1 MFRRTLTVPALV
13 AAMAWFA
20 ASARADEPVRA
31 GESPRARN
39 EAPLS
44 ELAFDITVADGVVAR
59 TQRVL
64 KVPHQAE
71 VSISWSV
78 DRPLVI
84 HLEGY
89 DILVEARPGQPETM
103 RFKAFA
109 TGRFPV
115 HAHEVGRG
123 DAKKHAHGHGPLLR
137 LEVHPR

>member
-1 MFRRTLTVPALV
+1 AV
-13 AAMAWFA
+13 AGGQ
-20 ASARADEPVRA
+20 V
-31 GESPRARN
+31 
-39 EAPLS
+39 AP
-44 ELAFDITVADGVVAR
+44 

-71 VSISWSV
+71 VSIAWSV
-78 DRPLVI
+78 DRPMTI

-89 DILVEARPGQPETM
+89 DISVAARPGQPETM

-115 HAHEVGRG
+115 HGHEG
-123 DAKKHAHGHGPLLR
+123 DQGAAKTHAHGRGALLR

>member
-1 MFRRTLTVPALV
+1 MLVVLMVRRSIAVLVLV
-13 AAMAWFA
+13 AAAAWL
-20 ASARADEPVRA
+20 ASSPRADEPVH
-31 GESPRARN
+31 
-39 EAPLS
+39 
-44 ELAFDITVADGVVAR
+44 AFDIAVADGAVAR

-71 VSISWSV
+71 VTITWTV
-78 DRPLVI
+78 DRPMTI

-89 DILVEARPGQPETM
+89 DISVAARPGQPETM

-115 HAHEVGRG
+115 HAHEG
-123 DAKKHAHGHGPLLR
+123 DQGEGKKHAHGHGALLR

>member
-1 MFRRTLTVPALV
+1 MIRRGIPVFLLV
-13 AAMAWFA
+13 AATAW
-20 ASARADEPVRA
+20 SAP
-31 GESPRARN
+31 SPRA
-39 EAPLS
+39 EEPLH
-44 ELAFDITVADGVVAR
+44 AFDVAVVKGAVAR

-71 VSISWSV
+71 VSITWSV

-89 DILVEARPGQPETM
+89 DIVVAARPGQPETM
-103 RFKAFA
+103 RFKAYA

-115 HAHEVGRG
+115 HAHEEHQGE
-123 DAKKHAHGHGPLLR
+123 AKKHAHGHGALLR